1 MILNLLLHES
11 RIKRFCLFHYIWG
24 LCLVREDVNAT
35 TICLAKS
42 NFNTPA
48 VCRCYYYCVTT
59 KSSVQ
64 LLFLAIY
71 HYYHCYFHI
80 LTKIILMF
88 ASPFFFLLGIVTR
101 ANGCPNLR
109 GGTSLRFGRQI
120 SRFGRGDSDG
130 DHVIPKQ

>member
-48 VCRCYYYCVTT
+48 ACRCYYYCVTT

-88 ASPFFFLLGIVTR
+88 ASPLFFFFLGNCYQGKRLSEPTWWYEPEVRKT
-101 ANGCPNLR
+101 
-109 GGTSLRFGRQI
+109 
-120 SRFGRGDSDG
+120 D
-130 DHVIPKQ
+130 K

>member
-48 VCRCYYYCVTT
+48 ACRCYYYCVTT

-64 LLFLAIY
+64 LLFFAIY

-88 ASPFFFLLGIVTR
+88 ASPLFFFFLGNCYQGKRLSEPTWWYEPEVRKT
-101 ANGCPNLR
+101 
-109 GGTSLRFGRQI
+109 
-120 SRFGRGDSDG
+120 D
-130 DHVIPKQ
+130 K